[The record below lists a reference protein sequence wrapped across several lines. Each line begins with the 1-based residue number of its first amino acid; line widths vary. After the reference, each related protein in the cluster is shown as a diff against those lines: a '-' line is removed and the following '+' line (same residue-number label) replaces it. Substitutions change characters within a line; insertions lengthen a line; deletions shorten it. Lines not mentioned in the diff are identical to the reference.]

1 MNKRRS
7 SGSPSPVFW
16 YFLPAALVSALVLVV
31 PLANVVLMSVQQEVA
46 GGGFE
51 FVGLRNF
58 RELGADPLFF
68 KALRNT
74 TVFTLGS
81 VALHVILGLGAALL
95 LNQQIRARRL
105 FRVIALIPWMFSSV
119 VVAGTW
125 RWLLNSQFGPVND
138 VFRRVGLPDSIEWLG
153 SVALAM
159 PSVVLAN
166 AWRGFP
172 FVMVMCLA
180 GLQAIPREQYEA
192 AAVDGAAAWARFLYV
207 TLPNLRFVLSIS
219 AVLDIIWN
227 FKYFDLVMLMTN
239 GGPASSTEVVVTL
252 VYRNA
257 FEFFRFGYA
266 AAQAV
271 VVFLILAAFTTVYA
285 RLLRM

>member
-1 MNKRRS
+1 MPKR
-7 SGSPSPVFW
+7 GHAPAAVVW
-16 YFLPAALVSALVLVV
+16 YFLPAALVSFVVFLIPLVS
-31 PLANVVLMSVQQEVA
+31 VLWTSLERQTP
-46 GGGFE
+46 GGGWE

-58 RELGADPLFF
+58 LELPSDPLFL
-68 KALRNT
+68 KALGNT

-81 VALHVILGLGAALL
+81 VVLHLLLGLVAALL
-95 LNQQIRARRL
+95 LNEQIYGRRM

-138 VFRRVGLPDSIEWLG
+138 TLRRLGLPSSIEWLG
-153 SVALAM
+153 NVSLAM
-159 PSVVLAN
+159 LSVIVAN

-180 GLQAIPREQYEA
+180 GLQAIPRVQYEA
-192 AAVDGAAAWARFLYV
+192 AAVDGAGAWHRFWFI
-207 TLPNLRFVLSIS
+207 TLPNLRFVLTI
-219 AVLDIIWN
+219 AAILDVIWN
-227 FKYFDLVMLMTN
+227 FKYFDLVMIMTN

-252 VYRNA
+252 VFRNA
-257 FEFFRFGYA
+257 FEFFRVGYA

-271 VVFLILAAFTTVYA
+271 IVFLILAVFSGIYV
-285 RLLRM
+285 RLLRV

>member
-1 MNKRRS
+1 MQRPS
-7 SGSPSPVFW
+7 HFPSPFLW
-16 YFLPAALVSALVLVV
+16 YFVPATLTSFLVLVV
-31 PLANVVLMSVQQEVA
+31 PLANVLWLSLQQDA
-46 GGGFE
+46 GGGEFQ

-58 RELGADPLFF
+58 REILTDMVFL
-68 KALRNT
+68 KAIGNT
-74 TVFTLGS
+74 FTFTLGS
-81 VALHVILGLGAALL
+81 VALHLVVGLGVALL
-95 LNQQIRARRL
+95 LNQEIYARKA
-105 FRVIALIPWMFSSV
+105 FRIIALIPWMFSSV

-138 VFRRVGLPDSIEWLG
+138 ILRRVGLPSSIEWLG
-153 SVALAM
+153 NVSLAM
-159 PSVVLAN
+159 LSVILAN

-180 GLQAIPREQYEA
+180 GLQAIPRQQYEA
-192 AAVDGAAAWARFLYV
+192 ASVDGAGPWQRFWFV
-207 TLPNLRFVLSIS
+207 TLPNLRFVLTIS
-219 AVLDIIWN
+219 TVLDVIWN

-239 GGPASSTEVVVTL
+239 GGPAGSTEVVVTL

-271 VVFLILAAFTTVYA
+271 VVFLILAGFTAVYV
-285 RLLRM
+285 RLLKA

>member
-1 MNKRRS
+1 MNQRTRP
-7 SGSPSPVFW
+7 GSPSPVLW
-16 YFLPAALVSALVLVV
+16 YFLPAAIVSALVLVV
-31 PLANVVLMSVQQEVA
+31 PFVNVLVMSFQNEVP

-51 FVGLRNF
+51 YVGFRNF
-58 RELGADPLFF
+58 RELWADRLFF
-68 KALRNT
+68 KALWNT
-74 TVFTLGS
+74 AVFTLSS
-81 VALHVILGLGAALL
+81 VALHVALGLGAALL
-95 LNQQIRARRL
+95 LNQQLRARRL

-125 RWLLNSQFGPVND
+125 RWLLNAQFGPVND
-138 VFRRVGLPDSIEWLG
+138 LFRRIGLPSSIEWLG

-159 PSVVLAN
+159 PSIILAN

-192 AAVDGAAAWARFLYV
+192 AAVDGAATWARFFYV
-207 TLPNLRFVLSIS
+207 TLPNLRFVLGIS

-271 VVFLILAAFTTVYA
+271 VVFLILAAFTTVYV